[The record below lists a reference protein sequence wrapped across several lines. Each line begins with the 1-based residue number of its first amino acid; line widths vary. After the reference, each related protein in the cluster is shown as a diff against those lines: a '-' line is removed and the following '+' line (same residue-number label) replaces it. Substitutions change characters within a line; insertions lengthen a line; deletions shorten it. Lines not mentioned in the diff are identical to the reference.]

1 MKLTKDA
8 AIAKLLINSSRSEK
22 ASLNTIQTL
31 LTKFLDILN
40 KQKSLYNSGTDL
52 KKLHAAF
59 NKFQTNLGIS

>member
-22 ASLNTIQTL
+22 ASLNTISSL

-52 KKLHAAF
+52 KKLQTAF
-59 NKFQTNLGIS
+59 SKFKDNLSI